1 MKINGEDVTEE
12 GQLFTEATFISETET
27 PAQ

>member
-12 GQLFTEATFISETET
+12 GQLFTEATFISDTEA
-27 PAQ
+27 PAE